1 MSVLLSV
8 TAAQS
13 LTQMMFD
20 FVFSLPSAAE
30 TEPSLGPACSAN
42 ESAGTKGEGKLCLAD
57 SAGDQKS
64 RHCEGIKVSLLQR
77 QPVRQLQA

>member
-20 FVFSLPSAAE
+20 FVLLLPSAAE
-30 TEPSLGPACSAN
+30 TEPSLGPACSAS
-42 ESAGTKGEGKLCLAD
+42 ESAGRKGEGKLLRDRVAQLFFAV

-64 RHCEGIKVSLLQR
+64 GHR
-77 QPVRQLQA
+77 

>member
-30 TEPSLGPACSAN
+30 AEPSLGPLCSAN
-42 ESAGTKGEGKLCLAD
+42 ESAGMKGEGKLLCNRAVQLFLAD
-57 SAGDQKS
+57 SAGNQKS
-64 RHCEGIKVSLLQR
+64 RHH
-77 QPVRQLQA
+77 

>member
-30 TEPSLGPACSAN
+30 TEPSLGPVCSAN
-42 ESAGTKGEGKLCLAD
+42 ESAGMKGEGKLLCNRAAQLFFTN

-64 RHCEGIKVSLLQR
+64 GHH
-77 QPVRQLQA
+77 

>member
-13 LTQMMFD
+13 LTQRMFD
-20 FVFSLPSAAE
+20 FVFWLLSTAE
-30 TEPSLGPACSAN
+30 TEPSLGPACLAN
-42 ESAGTKGEGKLCLAD
+42 ESAGMKGEGELLRSRAAQLFFAD

-64 RHCEGIKVSLLQR
+64 GH
-77 QPVRQLQA
+77 P

>member
-13 LTQMMFD
+13 LTQAMFD

-30 TEPSLGPACSAN
+30 TEPSLGPACLAN
-42 ESAGTKGEGKLCLAD
+42 ESAGMKGEGKLLHNRAAQQTLQVAR
-57 SAGDQKS
+57 SL
-64 RHCEGIKVSLLQR
+64 GIVK
-77 QPVRQLQA
+77 A